1 MKRMNLIR
9 LNIYL
14 IKRLP
19 INVIFI
25 LIFFFIYLELYETK
39 NLDKF
44 NENNVFIII
53 IYYIIIII
61 IIIINKIKK

>member
-53 IYYIIIII
+53 IYYIF
-61 IIIINKIKK
+61 K

>member
-53 IYYIIIII
+53 IYYIF
-61 IIIINKIKK
+61 KL

>member
-53 IYYIIIII
+53 I
-61 IIIINKIKK
+61 

>member
-53 IYYIIIII
+53 IYYIFNNNNNN
-61 IIIINKIKK
+61 NK

>member
-1 MKRMNLIR
+1 MNLIR

-53 IYYIIIII
+53 IYNNNNN
-61 IIIINKIKK
+61 NK

>member
-44 NENNVFIII
+44 NENNVFIIRI
-53 IYYIIIII
+53 SISF
-61 IIIINKIKK
+61 NMFN